1 MLTLTLQ
8 RKTLN
13 CFAKSKIIA
22 KLLCDDNFN
31 AVKDNHVKLYSDEKI
46 KPVPVPSRSVPYHL
60 KAWVADSLEN
70 LIKIEEHPL
79 DELVPWV
86 FCEVIVPKD
95 DNSPHVTLDV
105 YNLNVLISIID
116 YIYIQYIYIYI
127 HILYIYIYIYIY
139 YIYYIVYIYI
149 SKDSYLSYYQ
159 TLS

>member
-1 MLTLTLQ
+1 MNKLYEGNEKTLLTQTLP
-8 RKTLN
+8 RKMLN
-13 CFAKSKIIA
+13 CFAKSKIFLPAAGYKPCLAQEIIA
-22 KLLCDDNFN
+22 KLLYDNNFN
-31 AVKDNHVKLYSDEKI
+31 AVKDNQVKLYSDEKI

-95 DNSPHVTLDV
+95 D
-105 YNLNVLISIID
+105 
-116 YIYIQYIYIYI
+116 IYIYIYIYI
-127 HILYIYIYIYIY
+127 HILYILHYIYI
-139 YIYYIVYIYI
+139 YIYI